1 VILEAK
7 KGRRMGEAKE
17 YVASITFGVLR
28 FCRIAAAIMAAF
40 LRRAIKRNTSSVQFP
55 RVSSLEK
62 SE

>member
-7 KGRRMGEAKE
+7 RGRRMGEAKE

-40 LRRAIKRNTSSVQFP
+40 LRRAIK
-55 RVSSLEK
+55 
-62 SE
+62 